1 MGQLSKVQFQA
12 GINKEVTNYTASGG
26 WVGADKVRWRKGQA
40 EKIGGWTA
48 VIPQSFEGT
57 CRHIHQWSDLE
68 SNRYVALGTSSHLY
82 ILFGET
88 LYDITPIRAT
98 STGVSYTIQNGVM
111 TVTLSG
117 HGARVGDFVNITGAS
132 DLTLNRQWR
141 ITGVQSTGA
150 FTIDMPDAAAQS
162 GSATFAFLINSGAE
176 DATIGQGWGI
186 PPWGGATV
194 HMNASDQTGWGQAFD
209 LSTLFPSD
217 PTVVQMRIWDID
229 NMGEDLVGNIRGGA
243 IYYWVRANG
252 YQTPAVELRV
262 LPNPSNNG
270 AFPADAPAMA
280 NQLLVSPNDRHLIAY
295 GCNDVGQTAQDL
307 LLVRWCAA
315 ENVWDWTPLRTNDAG
330 GMRLGSG
337 SYIIAAMRTSNIIV
351 IWTDLGLWTQQYI
364 GMPYV
369 FGFQQIAE
377 GLSIISPNA
386 CINIGTTVLWMD
398 RGIFYAFS
406 GQVQELAC
414 AVKDYVFSDLNYE
427 QQYKVYAGH
436 NHPFSEVFWF
446 YPSKGSQENDSYVLY
461 NYAEQVW
468 SVGKLDRTA
477 WLDMG
482 RNSYPVA
489 TDRLTKHIF
498 YHEYGDDADGSPMGA
513 YIDSADMDLNGGDSY
528 IFMRRFIPDVYF
540 RGAGDQQEIGVT
552 IYGRSAPLEPK
563 RALAR
568 LQVTPHTGQQYL
580 RFRERQISFRMES
593 FGLGIGWR
601 LGTVR
606 MDWQPDG
613 RR

>member
-12 GINKEVTNYTASGG
+12 GINKEVTNYTNSGG
-26 WVGADKVRWRKGQA
+26 WVGSDKVRWRKGQP
-40 EKIGGWTA
+40 EKLGGWIA
-48 VIPQSFEGT
+48 IIPDSFDGT

-82 ILFGET
+82 ILYGET
-88 LYDITPIRAT
+88 FYDITPIRAT
-98 STGVSYTIQNGVM
+98 STGVSYSIASGVM
-111 TVTLSG
+111 TVTLAH
-117 HGARVGDFVNITGAS
+117 HGARAGDFVNLSGAS
-132 DLTLNRQWR
+132 DPTLNRQWQ
-141 ITGVQSTGA
+141 IAGVPDANT
-150 FTIDMPDAAAQS
+150 FTINMPNAAAAT
-162 GSATFAFLINSGAE
+162 GTATFAFLINSGAE

-186 PPWGGATV
+186 PPWGGTAV
-194 HMNASDQTGWGQAFD
+194 GMNPSDQTGWGQAFD
-209 LSTLFPSD
+209 LSNLFPAD
-217 PTVVQMRIWDID
+217 PTVVEMRIWDID
-229 NMGEDLVGNIRGGA
+229 NFGEDLVGNIRGGA
-243 IYYWVRANG
+243 IYYWKRSSG
-252 YQTPAVELRV
+252 YQSPAVELRQ
-262 LPNPSNNG
+262 LPNPTTG

-280 NQLLVSPNDRHLIAY
+280 NQILVSPNDRHLIAY

-337 SYIIAAMRTSNIIV
+337 SFIISAMRTSNVIV

-386 CINIGTTVLWMD
+386 GINIGTSVLWMD
-398 RGIFYAFS
+398 RGIFYAFT

-414 AVKDYVFSDLNYE
+414 AVKDYVFSDLNYQ

-446 YPSKGSQENDSYVLY
+446 YPSRNSPENDSYVIY
-461 NYAEQVW
+461 NYAEQLW

-498 YHEYGDDADGSPMGA
+498 YHEYGDDADGSPMGS

-540 RGAGDQQEIGVT
+540 RGAGTQQEIGVT
-552 IYGRSAPLEPK
+552 IFGRSAPLEPK

-568 LQVTPHTGQQYL
+568 LQVTPNTGQQYI

-593 FGLGIGWR
+593 FGAGIGWR
-601 LGTVR
+601 LGTIR